1 LGSRSDVLAA
11 GQRSLLFMLPISLPL
26 YPLCLPPTHTT
37 SPSAAAVQSN
47 KLMALIWGG
56 ALVGMAQCLFFSRA
70 PKALAATLYVAL
82 GWASLPFMSQFQ
94 AVLPP
99 VDLALI
105 VVGGIVYS
113 LGVSDARQRC
123 CWVHCA
129 VGECIAGERHGWM
142 Y

>member
-1 LGSRSDVLAA
+1 MS
-11 GQRSLLFMLPISLPL
+11 
-26 YPLCLPPTHTT
+26 
-37 SPSAAAVQSN
+37 
-47 KLMALIWGG
+47 LIWGG

-113 LGVSDARQRC
+113 LGVSL
-123 CWVHCA
+123 CA
-129 VGECIAGERHGWM
+129 VAVE
-142 Y
+142 